1 MVILT
6 LNTLLIEVKVELK
19 VMKISI
25 KVIRNNN
32 LIKISIVITS
42 EIV

>member
-1 MVILT
+1 MEILT

-19 VMKISI
+19 DMKISI

-32 LIKISIVITS
+32 LIKTSSVIT
-42 EIV
+42 